1 MPFYPAK
8 NGGKSEQFIPD
19 GTIMVTRGKEES
31 RISGYATGV
40 LSLTDYSNSW
50 GGGGWYVKFTS
61 TSPNILARIVFTDN
75 VDRVYTPSVIQIS
88 GSCNTNVLMQSSSDR
103 NGIAYMDVEITNISG
118 TITITRTNSGT
129 SGGMSMLAQ
138 IMK

>member
-8 NGGKSEQFIPD
+8 GGEKSEQFVPD
-19 GTIMVTRGKEES
+19 GTVMVTRGKEES

-75 VDRVYTPSVIQIS
+75 VDRIYTPSVIQIS
-88 GSCNTNVLMQSSSDR
+88 GSCNTNVLMQSSPDR
-103 NGIAYMDVEITNISG
+103 KGIAYMDVEITNITG

-129 SGGMSMLAQ
+129 SGGMSMLVQ

>member
-8 NGGKSEQFIPD
+8 GGGKSEQFIPD
-19 GTIMVTRGKEES
+19 GTVMVTRGREES
-31 RISGYATGV
+31 RTSGYATGI
-40 LSLTDYSNSW
+40 LSLTDYSSSW
-50 GGGGWYVKFTS
+50 GGGGWCIIFTS

-75 VDRVYTPSVIQIS
+75 VDRIYSPSVIQIS

-103 NGIAYMDVEITNISG
+103 KGIAYMDVEITNITG

-129 SGGMSMLAQ
+129 SGGMSMLVQ

>member
-8 NGGKSEQFIPD
+8 KWRKSEQFIPD
-19 GTIMVTRGKEES
+19 GTVMVTRGKEES
-31 RISGYATGV
+31 RISGYATGI

-50 GGGGWYVKFTS
+50 GGGGWYIKFTS

-75 VDRVYTPSVIQIS
+75 VDRVYTPSVIQVS
-88 GSCNTNVLMQSSSDR
+88 GSCSTNVLMQSSSDR

-129 SGGMSMLAQ
+129 SGGMSMLVQ

>member
-1 MPFYPAK
+1 MVCQIHINKPQYSCK
-8 NGGKSEQFIPD
+8 N
-19 GTIMVTRGKEES
+19 
-31 RISGYATGV
+31 
-40 LSLTDYSNSW
+40 
-50 GGGGWYVKFTS
+50 
-61 TSPNILARIVFTDN
+61 VFTDN

-103 NGIAYMDVEITNISG
+103 KGIAYMDVEITNITG

-129 SGGMSMLAQ
+129 SGGMSMLVQ

>member
-1 MPFYPAK
+1 M
-8 NGGKSEQFIPD
+8 
-19 GTIMVTRGKEES
+19 
-31 RISGYATGV
+31 
-40 LSLTDYSNSW
+40 SLTDYSSSW
-50 GGGGWYVKFTS
+50 GGGGWYIRFTS

-75 VDRVYTPSVIQIS
+75 VDRIYSPSVIQIS

-103 NGIAYMDVEITNISG
+103 KGIAYMDVEITNITG

-129 SGGMSMLAQ
+129 SGGMSMLVQ

>member
-1 MPFYPAK
+1 MSFYPAK
-8 NGGKSEQFIPD
+8 GGEKSEQFVPD
-19 GTIMVTRGKEES
+19 GTVMVTRGKEES

-75 VDRVYTPSVIQIS
+75 VDRIYTPSVIQIS

-103 NGIAYMDVEITNISG
+103 KGIAYMDVEITNITG

-129 SGGMSMLAQ
+129 SGGMSMLVQ